1 MKRYTESKLL
11 LRQIIKKLGGVA
23 VGTAISCGVDSLY
36 TVKKYVE
43 TSYPSQKLTHLFI
56 TSANAELWDT
66 KDGDLHKWESDHTE
80 AFDRFNRVSEELK
93 LPLVKVYT
101 NFTWYILNRDWK
113 KYHHLYTH
121 HYITMSLV
129 LILRKLWRIYYFS
142 STVDF
147 THFNLKDNSIKDTDK
162 HELLSMH
169 ILGLSDFTCYSGG
182 AEATRIQKTLA
193 LTEFPIAR
201 ETLHPCHKQGKINC
215 SDPTCGKCLRA
226 LLTLDYYDKLDTM
239 KEVFDIDRYKRE
251 KKHYFW
257 RLAAGRNDE
266 FLVDLY
272 KMISQKYPEE
282 MEKAVVSY
290 EMFVQPVSAADHRVL
305 QRAYAMVTDLLSLD
319 KPKERVKQYFENKNI
334 HKVYCSGT
342 SNIGCKI
349 TSWLEDDIEII
360 DYRSGNFEDC
370 DMALILSTRE
380 SDISSKRAILR
391 KRACKDIISLYEL
404 SELLKSEL

>member
-1 MKRYTESKLL
+1 MKRYIRLRLL
-11 LRQIIKKLGGVA
+11 LLPMIEKLGGVG

-43 TSYPSQKLTHLFI
+43 TPYQSQKLTHLFI

-66 KDGDLHKWESDHTE
+66 IDGDLHKWENDHAE
-80 AFDRFNRVSEELK
+80 AFERFYRVSDELD

-121 HYITMSLV
+121 HYITMALV
-129 LILRKLWRIYYFS
+129 LILRKLWKIYYFS

-147 THFNLKDNSIKDTDK
+147 TYFDLTNNSVKDTDK

-169 ILGLSDFTCYSGG
+169 VLGLNDFTCYSGG

-193 LTEFPIAR
+193 LTDFSVAK

-215 SDPTCGKCLRA
+215 SEPTCGKCLRA

-239 KEVFDIDRYKRE
+239 KNVFDIDRYKKDRI
-251 KKHYFW
+251 HYLW
-257 RLAAGRNDE
+257 RLAAGHNDE

-272 KMISQKYPEE
+272 NMMSEKYPDL
-282 MEKAVVSY
+282 MEKAQKNY
-290 EMFVQPVSAADHRVL
+290 EWYVKPVPAAEHRTL
-305 QRAYAMVTDLLSLD
+305 QKAYTMISDLLLLD
-319 KPKERVKQYFENKNI
+319 SPKKRVKQYFVEKNV
-334 HKVYCSGT
+334 HKLYCSGS
-342 SNIGCKI
+342 SNIGNKI
-349 TSWLEDDIEII
+349 AKWLEEDMDLIN
-360 DYRSGNFEDC
+360 YKSGKFEDC
-370 DMALILSTRE
+370 DMALILSTNDSEILSLRTKLK
-380 SDISSKRAILR
+380 KRTR
-391 KRACKDIISLYEL
+391 KDIISLYEL
-404 SELLKSEL
+404 TEILKNL